1 MWITKKG
8 SNYIN
13 TLIPGTDAKFTLT
26 ASGSNDMTNLQ
37 IGGVCVQLKSYEQE
51 DCLNALRAKFPGK
64 KQVILEKDLFNSFRK
79 RFK

>member
-26 ASGSNDMTNLQ
+26 APGSNDMTNLQ
-37 IGGVCVQLKSYEQE
+37 IGGVCV
-51 DCLNALRAKFPGK
+51 
-64 KQVILEKDLFNSFRK
+64 
-79 RFK
+79 